1 MSKPTRSAVT
11 DLHLDRLL
19 VASLVDFGIF
29 VLSPKGAV
37 VRWHPGARA
46 VFGYEESEVVGRYFG
61 FIFTSEDVAAGAPE
75 AELRLA
81 RDGGDAPASRWLVR
95 KDGTRFWGLNT
106 LQPLRDGAGILLGYS
121 KIVRD
126 LSEQHAAA
134 ESLRSSEERL
144 RSLVE
149 TVREASLHDP
159 ITGLANRQLF
169 TESLHRKS
177 ADPKRRHCDET
188 FAVLFLDLDR
198 FKSVN
203 DTYGHLF
210 ADQLLVQVAR
220 RLEHCI
226 REGDVLARF
235 GGDEFAVLIGDVLVS
250 GDAVNVA
257 KRIGD
262 ALEAPFTV
270 EGVEVVTTASIGIA
284 VAAASDFESPDDLL
298 ENADIAM
305 YEAKSRGRA
314 RYVVFEERARA
325 SARATL
331 QLDADLRLAGYR
343 NEFRAYYQPIV
354 DLRTRRIVGFE
365 ALVRWQHPRLGLL
378 LPALFL
384 AKAEESDVIF
394 GLDQWIFGEAVGQL
408 EAWQREFLDLEPLV
422 MNVNFSA
429 RGFERSS
436 TVGDMK
442 AVLARRSVRPG
453 SVSVEVTESVSIS
466 ASDQARAALLELKSL
481 GLEIVVDDFGTGYSG
496 LSHLSRMPID
506 ALKIDRSFVNGVAAN
521 AKNSEIIRAVVGL
534 ARGLNLTCI
543 AEGVETVP
551 ELEKLCELN
560 CTTAQGFLFSAPVAA
575 DVALEMLRSERRAGR
590 GRGDEAAVAI
600 DPAC

>member
-1 MSKPTRSAVT
+1 MSKPTRPAVT

-19 VASLVDFGIF
+19 VQSLVDFGIF
-29 VLSPKGAV
+29 VLSPKGIV

-46 VFGYEESEVVGRYFG
+46 VFGYDESEVIGRFFS
-61 FIFTSEDVAAGAPE
+61 FIFTSEDVAGGAPE
-75 AELRLA
+75 AELNLA
-81 RDGGDAPASRWLVR
+81 RAGGAAPASRWLVR
-95 KDGTRFWGLNT
+95 KDGTRFWALNT

-144 RSLVE
+144 RSLVA
-149 TVREASLHDP
+149 TVREASLHDA

-169 TESLHRKS
+169 TESLHRKAS
-177 ADPKRRHCDET
+177 DPRRRHRDET

-226 REGDVLARF
+226 REGDLLARF
-235 GGDEFAVLIGDVLVS
+235 GGDEFAILIGDVLQS

-257 KRIGD
+257 TRIGA
-262 ALEAPFTV
+262 ALETPFTV
-270 EGVEVVTTASIGIA
+270 EGIDVLTTASIGIA
-284 VAAASDFESPDDLL
+284 VAAPDSDFESPDDLL

-314 RYVVFEERARA
+314 RHVVFDERARA

-354 DLRTRRIVGFE
+354 DLRTRGIVGFE

-384 AKAEESDVIF
+384 SKAEESDVIF
-394 GLDQWIFGEAVGQL
+394 GLDQWIFAEAVGQL
-408 EAWQREFLDLEPLV
+408 EAWQREFVDLEPLV

-453 SVSVEVTESVSIS
+453 SVAVEVTESVAIV
-466 ASDQARAALLELKSL
+466 ASDQARAALLELKSF
-481 GLEIVVDDFGTGYSG
+481 GLEIVIDDFGTGYSG

-506 ALKIDRSFVNGVAAN
+506 ALKIDRSFVNGVAGN
-521 AKNSEIIRAVVGL
+521 AKNTEIIRAVVGL
-534 ARGLNLTCI
+534 AGGLNLACI
-543 AEGVETVP
+543 AEGVETMP
-551 ELEKLCELN
+551 ELEKLRELN
-560 CTTAQGFLFSAPVAA
+560 CTTAQGFLFSGPVAA
-575 DVALEMLRSERRAGR
+575 DEAFDMLRSERH
-590 GRGDEAAVAI
+590 I
-600 DPAC
+600 DSAC

>member
-1 MSKPTRSAVT
+1 MSKTTRPAVT

-19 VASLVDFGIF
+19 VRSLVDFGIF
-29 VLSPKGAV
+29 VLSPKGVV

-46 VFGYEESEVVGRYFG
+46 IFGYDESEVFGRYFS
-61 FIFTSEDVAAGAPE
+61 FIFTSEDVASGAPE
-75 AELRLA
+75 AELGLG
-81 RDGGDAPASRWLVR
+81 RDGGAAPASRWLVR

-134 ESLRSSEERL
+134 ESLRSSEEQLRL
-144 RSLVE
+144 LVA
-149 TVREASLHDP
+149 TVREASLHDAV
-159 ITGLANRQLF
+159 TGLANRQLF
-169 TESLHRKS
+169 TESLNHKAS
-177 ADPKRRHCDET
+177 DPRRRERNET

-220 RLEHCI
+220 RLEECI
-226 REGDVLARF
+226 RDGDVLARF
-235 GGDEFAVLIGDVLVS
+235 GGDEFAILIGAVSQS

-257 KRIGD
+257 RRIGD
-262 ALEAPFTV
+262 ALEAPFTI
-270 EGVEVVTTASIGIA
+270 EGIEVVTTASIGIA
-284 VAAASDFESPDDLL
+284 VATLDSDFESPADIL

-314 RYVVFEERARA
+314 RQVVFDERARA

-331 QLDADLRLAGYR
+331 QLDADLRLAVYR

-354 DLRTRRIVGFE
+354 DLRTRSIVGFE

-384 AKAEESDVIF
+384 QKAEESDVIF
-394 GLDQWIFGEAVGQL
+394 GLDQWIFAEAVGQL
-408 EAWQREFLDLEPLV
+408 EAWQREFLDIEPLV

-429 RGFERSS
+429 RGFERAS

-453 SVSVEVTESVSIS
+453 SVAVEVTESVSIA

-481 GLEIVVDDFGTGYSG
+481 GVEIVIDDFGTGYSG

-506 ALKIDRSFVNGVAAN
+506 ALKIDRSFVNGVASNTKN
-521 AKNSEIIRAVVGL
+521 AEIIRAIVAL
-534 ARGLNLTCI
+534 ARGLNLACI
-543 AEGVETVP
+543 AEGVETVL
-551 ELEKLCELN
+551 ELEKICELN
-560 CTTAQGFLFSAPVAA
+560 CTTAQGFLFSTAVTAE
-575 DVALEMLRSERRAGR
+575 VALEMLRSERRAGA
-590 GRGDEAAVAI
+590 GRGSQVAAVNA
-600 DPAC
+600 AC